1 MRVVVTG
8 ASGQVGAYLVDP
20 HRQTGWT
27 ILPWSGTSR
36 GRWGDSPLDLVP
48 VDLTD
53 ERAIKSELENAN
65 PDAVLHLAAI
75 SSAEQVRRD
84 PDRAKLINVGATRH
98 IAQWCAERGRRLVF
112 ASTDMVFDGGR
123 SWRAEDDEP
132 RPILAYGA
140 TKRAAELEALTA
152 PNSVVARICLLYGP
166 SRCGRATFF
175 DRSIEALRAGKP
187 QTFFDDEHRTPL
199 DFQTVA
205 AIFVALARADFRGI
219 LHVGG
224 RERLSRFDLMSRTAR
239 ALGLDPSLVQ
249 SNSRADAVFDEPRPA
264 DLSLDTRRLA
274 GLLPEIERPTVEEA
288 IRRMYMG

>member
-8 ASGQVGAYLVDP
+8 ASGQVGAYLLDP
-20 HRQTGWT
+20 LRKSSWT
-27 ILPWSGTSR
+27 IVPWSGTSR
-36 GRWGDSPLDLVP
+36 GLWGDSPLVP

-53 ERAIKSELENAN
+53 ERAIKSELANAN
-65 PDAVLHLAAI
+65 PDVVLHLAAV
-75 SSAEQVRRD
+75 SSAERVRRD
-84 PDRAKLINVGATRH
+84 PDRAKLVNVVATRH

-112 ASTDMVFDGGR
+112 ASTDMVFDGER
-123 SWRAEDDEP
+123 AWRAEDDEP
-132 RPILAYGA
+132 RPILAYGE
-140 TKRAAELEALTA
+140 TKRAAELEALAA
-152 PNSVVARICLLYGP
+152 PNTVVARVCLLYGP
-166 SRCGRATFF
+166 TRCGRATFF
-175 DRSIEALRAGKP
+175 DRSIADLRAGKP

-205 AIFVALARADFRGI
+205 NVLVALVRSDTRGI

-224 RERLSRFDLMSRTAR
+224 RERLSRFELMSRTAR
-239 ALGLDPSLVQ
+239 TLGLDAALVQ
-249 SNSRADAVFDEPRPA
+249 ANSRADTVFDEPRPA